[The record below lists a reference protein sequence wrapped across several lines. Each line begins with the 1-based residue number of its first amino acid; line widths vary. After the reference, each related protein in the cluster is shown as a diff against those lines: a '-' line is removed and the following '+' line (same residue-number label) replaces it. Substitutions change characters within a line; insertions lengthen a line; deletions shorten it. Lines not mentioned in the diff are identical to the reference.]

1 MVRRQIQKR
10 ESKKE
15 RQETYA
21 KRSKG
26 LQKKVSELSILCD
39 VDVGLIMFSP
49 NGKLKHYSNQPKIE
63 TVLQEFIQ
71 NIHNMPLKEW
81 EKFVCLQTSQVIID
95 RINIAAGTDDVA
107 DRQGKKEV
115 NREIIELQSKLM
127 LLQEQERMLDPTMGT
142 LNSEQEREEHINRLR
157 ENALIMIAKRKEE
170 LMSVQGSYNLTPGT
184 NPSPSVQ
191 QKLNSRHHSSIRGAP
206 PSLSLQV
213 PPQRGQQYFQQ
224 PPPQH
229 GGVSL
234 HGVQFSM
241 EEMNFLSYLINE
253 DAKG

>member
-15 RQETYA
+15 RQERYA

-71 NIHNMPLKEW
+71 DIHNMPVNEW
-81 EKFVCLQTSQVIID
+81 EKFVCLQTSQEIID
-95 RINIAAGTDDVA
+95 RINIAAGPDDVA
-107 DRQGKKEV
+107 DQQGSDAPQREEV

-142 LNSEQEREEHINRLR
+142 LNSEQEHKEIINRLH

-170 LMSVQGSYNLTPGT
+170 LMLVHGSYNLTPGT
-184 NPSPSVQ
+184 NPSLSV
-191 QKLNSRHHSSIRGAP
+191 
-206 PSLSLQV
+206 QV
-213 PPQRGQQYFQQ
+213 PPQQGQQYIQQ
-224 PPPQH
+224 PPQH